1 MKTSITAS
9 MLYDLVQCPHR
20 VTMDLF
26 EDFSKRDPIN
36 PFMQLLW
43 EKGNAF
49 EKEVIEGLQVPFVN
63 LRPFSDQEREQLT
76 TEAMLR
82 GDTLIYGGRI
92 RADDLLGEPDLLRRK
107 QGGYVAGDIKSGA
120 GVEGGNEDTD
130 GRPKKHYAVQLALYT
145 DILERMGFSGG
156 RTPFIWD
163 VHGEEAIY
171 DLDAPQGVRN
181 PQTLWELYQSS
192 LLAAKH
198 IVEGRGI
205 TLPAYAQICKLCHWY
220 TSCTTRLREL
230 NDLTL
235 IPELGRTKRD
245 AMVPRIAGIKHL
257 AEADLEKLSN
267 GKKTVFPRIS
277 LNSLEKFHV
286 RAKIQCQPGAK
297 PYLKEPI
304 QLPHAELELFFDIE
318 TDPMRDICYLHG
330 FVERS
335 GGKNSTERYV
345 PFLAEHPTPEEE
357 ERAFTQAW
365 EYVQA
370 NRPCVIY
377 YYSPYERTFWRK
389 LQKLYPTIATEEEIE
404 EIFTPEVSVDLYH
417 DVVRSKTEWP
427 TYDFSIKTIASYLGF
442 KWRDTHPSGA
452 ASIEWYHRWVETG
465 DPKIRQRILD
475 YNEDDCRAMRVLLDA
490 VQGFEVV

>member
-1 MKTSITAS
+1 

-26 EDFSKRDPIN
+26 EDFAKRDPVN
-36 PFMQLLW
+36 PFVQLLW

-63 LRPFSDQEREQLT
+63 LRPFSDQEREQMT
-76 TEAMLR
+76 TEAMSR

-92 RADDLLGEPDLLRRK
+92 RADGLLGEPDLLRRK

-120 GVEGGNEDTD
+120 GVEGASEDTD
-130 GRPKKHYAVQLALYT
+130 GKPKKHYAVQLALYT
-145 DILERMGFSGG
+145 DILERMGFSGV

-163 VHGEEAIY
+163 VHGEEVIY
-171 DLDAPQGVRN
+171 DLDAPQGVRT
-181 PQTLWELYQSS
+181 PQTLWDLYQSS
-192 LLAAKH
+192 LLAVKN
-198 IVEGRGI
+198 IVEGSEV
-205 TLPAYAQICKLCHWY
+205 TLPAYAGICKLCHWY
-220 TSCTTRLREL
+220 TSCTSRLREL

-245 AMVPRIAGIKHL
+245 AMVPRISGIKHL
-257 AEADLEKLSN
+257 AKADLEKLSD
-267 GKKTVFPRIS
+267 GKKTVFPRIGLS
-277 LNSLEKFHV
+277 SLEKFQA
-286 RAKIQCQPGAK
+286 RAIIQCQPGAR
-297 PYLKEPI
+297 PYLKESI
-304 QLPHAELELFFDIE
+304 HLPHSERELFFDIE

-345 PFLAEHPTPEEE
+345 PFLAEQPTPEEE
-357 ERAFTQAW
+357 ARAFAQAW

-389 LQKLYPTIATEEEIE
+389 LQKLIQMARSSPFRSCINRM
-404 EIFTPEVSVDLYH
+404 VS
-417 DVVRSKTEWP
+417 SM
-427 TYDFSIKTIASYLGF
+427 G
-442 KWRDTHPSGA
+442 
-452 ASIEWYHRWVETG
+452 
-465 DPKIRQRILD
+465 
-475 YNEDDCRAMRVLLDA
+475 
-490 VQGFEVV
+490 

>member
-9 MLYDLVQCPHR
+9 MLYDFVQCPHR

-26 EDFSKRDPIN
+26 EDSSKRDPIN

-49 EKEVIEGLQVPFVN
+49 EQEVIEGLQVPFVN

-76 TEAMLR
+76 KEEISR
-82 GDTLIYGGRI
+82 GGTLIYGGRI
-92 RADDLLGEPDLLRRK
+92 SADDLLGDPDLLRRK
-107 QGGYVAGDIKSGA
+107 EGGYVAGDIKSGA
-120 GVEGGNEDTD
+120 GVEGASEDTD
-130 GRPKKHYAVQLALYT
+130 GKPKKHYAVQLALYT
-145 DILERMGFSGG
+145 DILERMGLSGG

-163 VHGEEAIY
+163 VHGEEVIY
-171 DLDAPQGVRN
+171 DLEAPQGVRN
-181 PQTLWELYQSS
+181 PQTLWERYQSS
-192 LLAAKH
+192 LAVAKN
-198 IVEGRGI
+198 IIEGSEK
-205 TLPAYAQICKLCHWY
+205 TLPAYAGICKLCHWY
-220 TSCTTRLREL
+220 TSCTSWLKEL

-235 IPELGRTKRD
+235 IPELGRAKRD
-245 AMVPRIAGIKHL
+245 VMVPRISGIKNL
-257 AEADLEKLSN
+257 AEADLGKYSN
-267 GKKTVFPRIS
+267 GKKTVFPGIGHG
-277 LNSLEKFHV
+277 SLEKFQV
-286 RAKIQCQPGAK
+286 RAKIQCQPGVE

-304 QLPHAELELFFDIE
+304 DLPHSELELFFDIE

-330 FVERS
+330 FVERN
-335 GGKNSTERYV
+335 GGENSTERYV
-345 PFLAEHPTPEEE
+345 SFLAEKPTPDAE
-357 ERAFTQAW
+357 ERAFAQAW

-404 EIFTPEVSVDLYH
+404 EIFTSEVSVDLYH
-417 DVVRSKTEWP
+417 DIVRSKIEWP

-442 KWRDTHPSGA
+442 KWRDPNPSGA
-452 ASIEWYHRWVETG
+452 TSIEWYHRWVETG

-490 VQGFEVV
+490 IQGFAVS